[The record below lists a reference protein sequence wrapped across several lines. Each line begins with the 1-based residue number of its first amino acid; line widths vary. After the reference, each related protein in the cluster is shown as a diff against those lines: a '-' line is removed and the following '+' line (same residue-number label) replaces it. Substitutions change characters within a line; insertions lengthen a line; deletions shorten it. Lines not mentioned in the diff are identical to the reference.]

1 MNSPLNQ
8 RLGLFLNRRPF
19 AQASWL
25 SRKNDEKVW
34 AGTLADAIDLLA
46 SCLRSGLSL
55 IEALDWVLKR
65 SAGRI
70 REEFTA
76 MIRSVELGDSTISS
90 LLDYE
95 RSQSDPYLRELAIK
109 LALSEQLGTP
119 VASQLS
125 SLARALRASQIIQN
139 RELATKKE
147 GRIMLPLVFLVL
159 PVTVLFAVFPSIQFL
174 QFQTI

>member
-1 MNSPLNQ
+1 MSGPMAQ
-8 RLGLFLNRRPF
+8 RLGLFLNRPHF
-19 AQASWL
+19 AQRTWFS
-25 SRKNDEKVW
+25 KQTDEKVW

-46 SCLRSGLSL
+46 ACLRSGLPL

-70 REEFTA
+70 HEELTA
-76 MIRSVELGDSTISS
+76 MIRAAELGDSAISS

-95 RSQSDPYLRELAIK
+95 RSQPDPHLRELAIK
-109 LALSEQLGTP
+109 LALAEQLGTP

-125 SLARALRASQIIQN
+125 SLARALRVSQIIQN
-139 RELATKKE
+139 RELAAKKE
-147 GRIMLPLVFLVL
+147 GRIMLPLVFFVL

-174 QFQTI
+174 QFQAI

>member
-1 MNSPLNQ
+1 MSRPLAQ
-8 RLGLFLNRRPF
+8 RLGLLLNRSRF
-19 AQASWL
+19 AQTSWL
-25 SRKNDEKVW
+25 SKPNDEKVW

-46 SCLRSGLSL
+46 ACLRSGLPL

-65 SAGRI
+65 SDGRI

-76 MIRSVELGDSTISS
+76 MVRSVELGDSAITS
-90 LLDYE
+90 LFDYE
-95 RSQSDPYLRELAIK
+95 RAQPDPHLRELAMK
-109 LALSEQLGTP
+109 LALAEQLGTP

-139 RELATKKE
+139 RELAAKKE